1 VGNFATSKGASQ
13 KQIVSKTIYIQ
24 HHIAVYHV
32 YDFIS
37 NLKLD
42 VEGSI
47 IQYWLHQTLDPL
59 DPSQLKQS
67 KSELKQAKE
76 KGRQLHKTRSDKT
89 LYS

>member
-1 VGNFATSKGASQ
+1 MAEVGNYATSKGASQ

-24 HHIAVYHV
+24 HHIVVYHV
-32 YDFIS
+32 HDFIS

-42 VEGSI
+42 VVGSI

-67 KSELKQAKE
+67 KIEFKQTKE
-76 KGRQLHKTRSDKT
+76 KDRQLHKS